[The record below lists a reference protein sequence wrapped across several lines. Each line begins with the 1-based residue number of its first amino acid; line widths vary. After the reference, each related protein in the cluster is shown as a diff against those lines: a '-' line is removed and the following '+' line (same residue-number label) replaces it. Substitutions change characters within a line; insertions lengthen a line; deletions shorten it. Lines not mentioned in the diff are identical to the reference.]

1 MTGLSIPDEL
11 RRVGGG
17 GGETPSL
24 DVDFDEVT
32 SVTVNLTSGKYSPNS
47 NLAQINFLGFTQS
60 FLR

>member
-11 RRVGGG
+11 WRVGGG
-17 GGETPSL
+17 AETPSL

-32 SVTVNLTSGKYSPNS
+32 SVTVNLTSGKDSPNS